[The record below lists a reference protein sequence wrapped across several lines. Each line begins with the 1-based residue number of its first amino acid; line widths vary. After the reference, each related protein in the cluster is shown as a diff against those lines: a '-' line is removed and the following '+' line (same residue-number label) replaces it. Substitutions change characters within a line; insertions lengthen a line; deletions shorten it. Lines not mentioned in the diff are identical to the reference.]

1 MIHPRFLNP
10 EDFMKLIHQNDFNF
24 EKYIYL
30 ECDFM
35 NCLTPFDPTILGPPL
50 KMSQNGGCNV
60 AAIKNIWQLTGIFT
74 NLMIW

>member
-1 MIHPRFLNP
+1 
-10 EDFMKLIHQNDFNF
+10 MKLIHQKNFNF
-24 EKYIYL
+24 EK
-30 ECDFM
+30 CDLM
-35 NCLTPFDPTILGPPL
+35 KVLTPFCPTILGPPL

>member
-1 MIHPRFLNP
+1 
-10 EDFMKLIHQNDFNF
+10 
-24 EKYIYL
+24 
-30 ECDFM
+30 M
-35 NCLTPFDPTILGPPL
+35 NLLTPFKPTILGPPL